1 MNIKNYYNEN
11 IRANHFYLCLIFF
24 ILFLYTKPTNG
35 IMIFLSFFIVYFAL
49 MLITERFYISLC
61 FAILVVILLLIN
73 KNVNIFNFEFRTN
86 IEKFE
91 NDNSK
96 ETEELID
103 DFEEKKNIRSDNNSD
118 NKENY
123 DEDDNFDDD
132 NDDENTND
140 DDLFEKL
147 DDSDSD
153 EDSDLE
159 VNNERY
165 VKKKKQISEENENN
179 LGKTVKSNNTNNLY
193 KNSQK
198 KIYNLNRSMNELK
211 KTLEHLE
218 PALTKGESII
228 KKFKKFNLPNI
239 GLE

>member
-1 MNIKNYYNEN
+1 MNIKTYYNEN
-11 IRANHFYLCLIFF
+11 IRVNHFYLCLIFF

-35 IMIFLSFFIVYFAL
+35 IMIFLSFLIVYFAF
-49 MLITERFYISLC
+49 MLITDRFDISIC
-61 FAILVVILLLIN
+61 FALLIVILLLIN
-73 KNVNIFNFEFRTN
+73 KNINIFNFEFRTN

-91 NDNSK
+91 NDKSQNEK
-96 ETEELID
+96 LID
-103 DFEEKKNIRSDNNSD
+103 DYEENKKDEENKDEDKDND
-118 NKENY
+118 DDDDD
-123 DEDDNFDDD
+123 DEDDN
-132 NDDENTND
+132 NDENTND

-159 VNNERY
+159 INNEKFI
-165 VKKKKQISEENENN
+165 KKKKQISEENENN
-179 LGKTVKSNNTNNLY
+179 LGKTVKSINTNNLY
-193 KNSQK
+193 KDSQK
-198 KIYNLNRSMNELK
+198 KMYNLNRSMNELK